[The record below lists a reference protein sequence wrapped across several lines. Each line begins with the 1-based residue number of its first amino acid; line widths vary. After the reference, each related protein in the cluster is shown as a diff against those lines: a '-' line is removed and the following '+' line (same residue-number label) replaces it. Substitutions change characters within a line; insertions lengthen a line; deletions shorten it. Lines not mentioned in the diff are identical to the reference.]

1 MSNGMHR
8 RQAKNLV
15 VRNAHVVDPFH
26 KINETLELYIKNGKV
41 QKWGKKVDAPAD
53 ADIFDAKGMNLFPGF
68 IDLQVHF
75 RDPGFENKETM
86 ESGIR
91 AAISGGFAACVT
103 MPNTK
108 PACDNEQVVKYQID
122 RGALSD
128 FNVFPAGALTQGIA
142 GQKIAEISEMKI
154 AGAVAVTDGSS
165 WLQDSGVARRAY
177 EYAATYDLAVMSQ
190 AEDPR
195 LSAAGVMNESV
206 VSTRL
211 GLRGRPG
218 AAEDIAI
225 ARDLELARLT
235 GCRLHLMSV
244 STKRAVEYIRE
255 AKLEGIRLTAQVT
268 PHHLMLTEDD
278 FVTYDTNFK
287 VSPPLRS
294 AEDRQALLEGIK
306 DGTLDVIGSDHSPH
320 AAEEKDMD
328 VEVAPDGVVGL
339 GSYFGAVMTVLFHG
353 QKMPLPEIV
362 AKMSLKPSEIIGK
375 TKLGRLGEGE
385 LANFVLADL
394 NHDWVFGKED
404 IYSRSKN
411 SCFLGRKFKGKVM
424 HNFVNGYHY
433 DLSKS

>member
-1 MSNGMHR
+1 MSNGLAR

-15 VRNAHVVDPFH
+15 IRNANVVDPFH
-26 KINETLELYIKNGKV
+26 KINDTLDFYIKNGKV
-41 QKWGKKVDAPAD
+41 QKWGKKIDAPAD
-53 ADIFDAKGMNLFPGF
+53 ADIFDAKGLYLFPGF

-75 RDPGFENKETM
+75 RDPGFENKETI
-86 ESGIR
+86 ESGVL
-91 AAISGGFAACVT
+91 AAIAGGFSACVT

-108 PACDNEQVVKYQID
+108 PTCDNAQVVKYQID

-142 GQKIAEISEMKI
+142 GQKISEISEMKN
-154 AGAVAVTDGSS
+154 AGAVAVTDGLQ

-177 EYAATYDLAVMSQ
+177 EYAATYDMVVMSQ
-190 AEDPR
+190 AEDAR

-218 AAEDIAI
+218 AAEDIAT

-235 GCRLHLMSV
+235 GCKLHLMNV

-255 AKLEGIRLTAQVT
+255 AKQEGIKVTAQVT
-268 PHHLMLTEDD
+268 PHHFMLTEND

-287 VSPPLRS
+287 ISPPLRS
-294 AEDRQALLEGIK
+294 AEDQRALLEGLK
-306 DGTLDVIGSDHSPH
+306 DGTIDAIGSDHSPH
-320 AAEEKDMD
+320 AAEDKDMD

-339 GSYFGAVMTVLFHG
+339 ESYFGAVMTVLYHS
-353 QKMPLPEIV
+353 QKISLEDIV
-362 AKMSLKPSEIIGK
+362 RKMSLRPSEIINK
-375 TKLGRLGEGE
+375 PKLGKLGEGE

-394 NHDWVFGKED
+394 NHEWIFDAKC
-404 IYSRSKN
+404 IRSKSKN
-411 SCFLGRKFKGKVM
+411 SCFFGRKFKGKVL

-433 DLSKS
+433 DFLK

>member
-1 MSNGMHR
+1 MSNGLHR
-8 RQAKNLV
+8 RQAKNLI

-26 KINETLELYIKNGKV
+26 RINEVLELYIKNGKV

-53 ADIFDAKGMNLFPGF
+53 ADVFDAKGLYLFPGF

-75 RDPGFENKETM
+75 RDPGFENKETI
-86 ESGIR
+86 ESGVQE
-91 AAISGGFAACVT
+91 AIAGGFAGCVT

-108 PACDNEQVVKYQID
+108 PACDNEQIVKYQID

-128 FNVFPAGALTQGIA
+128 FNIFPAGALTQAIA

-154 AGAVAVTDGSS
+154 AGAVAVTDGSN

-177 EYAATYDLAVMSQ
+177 EYAATYDLTVMSQ
-190 AEDPR
+190 AEDAR

-211 GLRGRPG
+211 GLKGRPG
-218 AAEDIAI
+218 SAEDIAI

-255 AKLEGIRLTAQVT
+255 AKQEGIHVTAQVT
-268 PHHLMLTEDD
+268 PHHLMMTEDD

-287 VSPPLRS
+287 MSPPLRS
-294 AEDRQALLEGIK
+294 VEDQKAILEGLK
-306 DGTLDVIGSDHSPH
+306 DGTIDVIGSDHSPH

-339 GSYFGAVMTVLFHG
+339 SSYFGAVMTVLYHG
-353 QKMPLPEIV
+353 HKVPLAEIV
-362 AKMSLKPSEIIGK
+362 RKMSLRPSEIIGK
-375 TKLGRLGEGE
+375 SKFGKLGEGE

-394 NHDWVFGKED
+394 NHEWTFEPKH
-404 IYSRSKN
+404 IRSKSKN
-411 SCFLGRKFKGKVM
+411 SCFFGRKFKGRVL

-433 DLSKS
+433 DLMK